1 MNRESGCFFATR
13 SPIGSSRGMMNRLFF
28 RAAVAS
34 AFMSVAALPFPAL
47 AQAVPAQLRPVDQ
60 GWIARIQD
68 TLGQITVLQARFQQI
83 APDGKTVGGTATL
96 DRPGRM
102 RFDYDSPSPLLLV
115 ANDGKVVFQDRSVG
129 QVTVIPLDRTPLGLL
144 LRPDLKLFGDVTV
157 TGFER
162 KSGQIHLQVEKT
174 DNPGEGNLTLVFSE
188 APLALLG
195 WEVVDAQGRTTRIAL
210 SDVKT
215 GGSVSQSLFTLP
227 KSED

>member
-1 MNRESGCFFATR
+1 
-13 SPIGSSRGMMNRLFF
+13 MNRLFF

-34 AFMSVAALPFPAL
+34 AFISVAALPLPAM
-47 AQAVPAQLRPVDQ
+47 AQAGPAQLRPVDQ
-60 GWIARIQD
+60 GWVARVQD
-68 TLGQITVLQARFQQI
+68 TLAQITTLQARFQQI
-83 APDGKTVGGTATL
+83 APDGKAVAGTATL

-129 QVTVIPLDRTPLGLL
+129 QVTVMPLDRTPLGLL
-144 LRPDLKLFGDVTV
+144 LRPDLKLSGDVTV
-157 TGFER
+157 TGFDR
-162 KSGQIHLQVEKT
+162 KNGQINLQVEKT
-174 DNPGEGNLTLVFSE
+174 ESPGEGNLTLMFSE

-210 SDVKT
+210 SDIRT

>member
-1 MNRESGCFFATR
+1 
-13 SPIGSSRGMMNRLFF
+13 MMNRLFF

-34 AFMSVAALPFPAL
+34 AFISVAALPLPAM

-60 GWIARIQD
+60 GWVARVQD
-68 TLGQITVLQARFQQI
+68 TLAQITTLQARFQQI
-83 APDGKTVGGTATL
+83 APDGKAVAGTATL

-129 QVTVIPLDRTPLGLL
+129 QVTVMPLDRTPLGLL
-144 LRPDLKLFGDVTV
+144 LRPDLKLSGDVTV

-162 KSGQIHLQVEKT
+162 KNGQINLQVEKT
-174 DNPGEGNLTLVFSE
+174 ESPGEGNLTLMFSE

-210 SDVKT
+210 SDIRM

>member
-1 MNRESGCFFATR
+1 MECRCEAFCNPCPDRQFQRHDEPSFLPRGC
-13 SPIGSSRGMMNRLFF
+13 S
-28 RAAVAS
+28 S
-34 AFMSVAALPFPAL
+34 AFISVAALPLPAM

-60 GWIARIQD
+60 GWVARVQD
-68 TLGQITVLQARFQQI
+68 TLAQITTLQARFQQI
-83 APDGKTVGGTATL
+83 APDGKAVAGTATL

-129 QVTVIPLDRTPLGLL
+129 QVTVMPLDRTPLGLL
-144 LRPDLKLFGDVTV
+144 LRPDLKLSGDVTV
-157 TGFER
+157 TGFDR
-162 KSGQIHLQVEKT
+162 KNGQINLQVEKT
-174 DNPGEGNLTLVFSE
+174 ESPGEGNLTLMFSE

-210 SDVKT
+210 SDIRT

>member
-1 MNRESGCFFATR
+1 
-13 SPIGSSRGMMNRLFF
+13 MMNRLFF

-34 AFMSVAALPFPAL
+34 AFISVAALPLPAM
-47 AQAVPAQLRPVDQ
+47 AQAVRAQLRPVDQ
-60 GWIARIQD
+60 GWVARVQD
-68 TLGQITVLQARFQQI
+68 TLAQITTLQARFQQI
-83 APDGKTVGGTATL
+83 APDGKAVAGTATL

-129 QVTVIPLDRTPLGLL
+129 QVTVMPLDRTPLGLL
-144 LRPDLKLFGDVTV
+144 LRPDLKLSGDVTV

-162 KSGQIHLQVEKT
+162 KNGQINLQVEKT
-174 DNPGEGNLTLVFSE
+174 ESPGEGNLTLIFSE

-210 SDVKT
+210 SDIRT